1 MDLIVWKALILIPL
15 AFVWG
20 FFCESTGRLLTGEKR
35 DKNPD
40 QSQDL

>member
-20 FFCESTGRLLTGEKR
+20 FFCESTDRHLSGVKR
-35 DKNPD
+35 DKDSD
-40 QSQDL
+40 QP